1 MENVP
6 RYRENIFHKTSLA
19 RCCFQLWHGE
29 QVDEGREQDAAGL
42 DQPRDQQAAGPAAH
56 PRLRQAAT
64 VPAAADGTHTRLR
77 QEDELLRET
86 WDTVPIFYWTSN
98 IVLATQ
104 LSRQL
109 DQLDRS

>member
-1 MENVP
+1 MELS
-6 RYRENIFHKTSLA
+6 FAH
-19 RCCFQLWHGE
+19 CFFQLWHGE

-64 VPAAADGTHTRLR
+64 VPAPADGPHTRLR

-86 WDTVPIFYWTSN
+86 WDTVPILYWTSN

-104 LSRQL
+104 LSGQL

>member
-1 MENVP
+1 MYE
-6 RYRENIFHKTSLA
+6 L
-19 RCCFQLWHGE
+19 FQLWHGQ
-29 QVDEGREQDAAGL
+29 QVDEGGEQDAAGPH
-42 DQPRDQQAAGPAAH
+42 QPRDQQAARPPAH
-56 PRLRQAAT
+56 PRLRQAAPL
-64 VPAAADGTHTRLR
+64 PAPADGTHTRLR

-86 WDTVPIFYWTSN
+86 WDTVPILYWTSN